1 MINIKKIIAFLII
14 SLLSISGSYA
24 KIEDAIYATVANK
37 AITHSDIINEIKIIL
52 ILNGQSY
59 SEERKEI
66 LEKMAIKSVIKREIK
81 KIEVEKYPELK
92 FKPSDLENELNTLA
106 NNLNLDL
113 NTLKDAFITNEID
126 FSHVVEQMKTELLWN
141 TLIFEIY
148 KNRITIN
155 KDEIDD
161 QLSKFQNQ
169 NKEKIEEYLISE
181 IVIRS
186 VEKDKIESEI
196 KRLKDKIS
204 IEGFA
209 NVAMDVSIS
218 ETSVSGGNLGWVS
231 ENSISEELKSKI
243 VMTPIGNIS
252 EPIFLQEGILFFTI
266 RDKRISKESSD
277 LEEEKNRLVNTEKA
291 KILRMH
297 SLSHYDNVRRTIS
310 IRYY

>member
-14 SLLSISGSYA
+14 SILSISGSYA
-24 KIEDAIYATVANK
+24 KIEDAIYATVADK
-37 AITHSDIINEIKIIL
+37 VITHSDIINEIKIIL
-52 ILNGQSY
+52 ILNGQMY
-59 SEERKEI
+59 SEDRKEI

-81 KIEVEKYPELK
+81 KIEVEKYPKLK
-92 FKPSDLENELNTLA
+92 FKPSDLEKELNKLA

-126 FSHVVEQMKTELLWN
+126 FSKVVEQMKTELLWN

-169 NKEKIEEYLISE
+169 DKGKIEEYLLSE

-196 KRLKDKIS
+196 KRIKDKIS

-209 NVAMDVSIS
+209 NVAMAVSIS
-218 ETSVSGGNLGWVS
+218 ETSVSGGNLGWVN

-243 VMTPIGNIS
+243 AMTPIGNIS
-252 EPIFLQEGILFFTI
+252 EPIFLQEGILFFTV
-266 RDKRISKESSD
+266 RDKRISNESRD
-277 LEEEKNRLVNTEKA
+277 LEEEKNRLVNAEKA

>member
-59 SEERKEI
+59 SEDRKEI

-81 KIEVEKYPELK
+81 KIEVEKYPKLK
-92 FKPSDLENELNTLA
+92 FKPSDLEKELNNLA

-126 FSHVVEQMKTELLWN
+126 FSKVVEQMKTELLWN

-169 NKEKIEEYLISE
+169 DKGKIEEYLISE

-196 KRLKDKIS
+196 KRIKDKIS

-209 NVAMDVSIS
+209 NVAMAVSIS

-243 VMTPIGNIS
+243 AMTPIGNIS
-252 EPIFLQEGILFFTI
+252 EPIFLQEGILFFTV
-266 RDKRISKESSD
+266 RDKRISNESRD
-277 LEEEKNRLVNTEKA
+277 LEEEKNRLVNAEKA
-291 KILRMH
+291 KILKMH

>member
-59 SEERKEI
+59 SEDRKEI

-81 KIEVEKYPELK
+81 KIEVEKYPKLK
-92 FKPSDLENELNTLA
+92 FKPSDLEKELNNLA

-126 FSHVVEQMKTELLWN
+126 FSNVVEQMKTELLWN

-196 KRLKDKIS
+196 KRIKDKIS

-218 ETSVSGGNLGWVS
+218 ETSVSGGNLGWVN

-243 VMTPIGNIS
+243 AMTPIGNIS
-252 EPIFLQEGILFFTI
+252 EPIFLQEGILFFTV
-266 RDKRISKESSD
+266 RDKRISNESRD
-277 LEEEKNRLVNTEKA
+277 LEEEKNRLVNAEKA

>member
-24 KIEDAIYATVANK
+24 KIEDAIYASVANK

-59 SEERKEI
+59 SEDRKEI
-66 LEKMAIKSVIKREIK
+66 LEKMALKSVIKREIK
-81 KIEVEKYPELK
+81 KIEVEKYPKLK
-92 FKPSDLENELNTLA
+92 FKPSDLEKELNSLA

-126 FSHVVEQMKTELLWN
+126 FSNVVEQMKTELLWN

-196 KRLKDKIS
+196 KRIKDKIS

-218 ETSVSGGNLGWVS
+218 ETSVSGGNLGWIS
-231 ENSISEELKSKI
+231 ENSISEELRSKI
-243 VMTPIGNIS
+243 AMTPIGNIS
-252 EPIFLQEGILFFTI
+252 EPIFLQEGILFFTV
-266 RDKRISKESSD
+266 RDKRISKESRD

>member
-52 ILNGQSY
+52 ILNGQMY
-59 SEERKEI
+59 SEDRKEI

-81 KIEVEKYPELK
+81 KIEVEKYPLLK
-92 FKPSDLENELNTLA
+92 FKPSDLEKELNSLA

-126 FSHVVEQMKTELLWN
+126 FSKVVEQMKTELLWN

-169 NKEKIEEYLISE
+169 DKGKIEEYLLSE

-196 KRLKDKIS
+196 KRIKDKIS

-209 NVAMDVSIS
+209 NVAMAVSIS

-243 VMTPIGNIS
+243 AMTPIGNIS
-252 EPIFLQEGILFFTI
+252 EPIFLQEGILFFTV
-266 RDKRISKESSD
+266 RDKRISNESRD
-277 LEEEKNRLVNTEKA
+277 LEEEKNRLVNAEKA

>member
-59 SEERKEI
+59 SEDRKEI

-81 KIEVEKYPELK
+81 KIEVEKYPKLK
-92 FKPSDLENELNTLA
+92 FKPSDLENELNNLA

-126 FSHVVEQMKTELLWN
+126 FSKVVEQMKTELLWN

-196 KRLKDKIS
+196 KRIKDKIS
-204 IEGFA
+204 VEGFA

-218 ETSVSGGNLGWVS
+218 ETSASGGNLGWVS

-243 VMTPIGNIS
+243 AMTPIGNIS
-252 EPIFLQEGILFFTI
+252 EPIFLQEGILFFTV
-266 RDKRISKESSD
+266 RDKRISNESRD
-277 LEEEKNRLVNTEKA
+277 LEEEKNRLVNAEKA

>member
-52 ILNGQSY
+52 ILNGQMY
-59 SEERKEI
+59 SEDRKEI

-92 FKPSDLENELNTLA
+92 FKPSDLEKELNNLA

-126 FSHVVEQMKTELLWN
+126 FSNVVEQMKTELLWN

-196 KRLKDKIS
+196 KRIKDKIS

-243 VMTPIGNIS
+243 AVTPIGNIS
-252 EPIFLQEGILFFTI
+252 EPIFLQEGILFFTV
-266 RDKRISKESSD
+266 RDKRISKESRN

>member
-1 MINIKKIIAFLII
+1 
-14 SLLSISGSYA
+14 
-24 KIEDAIYATVANK
+24 
-37 AITHSDIINEIKIIL
+37 
-52 ILNGQSY
+52 
-59 SEERKEI
+59 
-66 LEKMAIKSVIKREIK
+66 
-81 KIEVEKYPELK
+81 
-92 FKPSDLENELNTLA
+92 
-106 NNLNLDL
+106 LDL

-243 VMTPIGNIS
+243 AMTPIGNIS
-252 EPIFLQEGILFFTI
+252 EPIFLQEGILFFII

-277 LEEEKNRLVNTEKA
+277 LEEEKNKLVNTEKA

>member
-1 MINIKKIIAFLII
+1 VINIKKIIAFLII

-59 SEERKEI
+59 SEDRKEI

-81 KIEVEKYPELK
+81 KIEVEKYPQLK
-92 FKPSDLENELNTLA
+92 FKPSDLEKELNSLA

-113 NTLKDAFITNEID
+113 NTLKDAFTTNEID
-126 FSHVVEQMKTELLWN
+126 FSHVIEQMETELLWN

-196 KRLKDKIS
+196 KRIKDKIS

-243 VMTPIGNIS
+243 AMTPIGNIS
-252 EPIFLQEGILFFTI
+252 EPIFLQEGILFFTV
-266 RDKRISKESSD
+266 RDKRISNESRD
-277 LEEEKNRLVNTEKA
+277 LEEEKNRLVNAEKA

>member
-52 ILNGQSY
+52 ILNGQKY
-59 SEERKEI
+59 SEDRKEI
-66 LEKMAIKSVIKREIK
+66 LEKMAIKSVVKREIK
-81 KIEVEKYPELK
+81 KIEVEKYPKLK
-92 FKPSDLENELNTLA
+92 FKPSDLEKELNNLA

-126 FSHVVEQMKTELLWN
+126 FSNVVEQMKTELLWN

-196 KRLKDKIS
+196 KRIKDKIS

-231 ENSISEELKSKI
+231 ENSISEEFKSKI
-243 VMTPIGNIS
+243 AMTPIGNIS
-252 EPIFLQEGILFFTI
+252 EPIFLQEGILFFTV
-266 RDKRISKESSD
+266 RDKRISNESRD
-277 LEEEKNRLVNTEKA
+277 LEEEKNRLVNAEKA

>member
-52 ILNGQSY
+52 ILNGQMY
-59 SEERKEI
+59 SEDRKEI

-81 KIEVEKYPELK
+81 KIEVEKYPKLK
-92 FKPSDLENELNTLA
+92 FKPSDLEKELNNLA

-126 FSHVVEQMKTELLWN
+126 FSNVVEQMKTELLWN

-196 KRLKDKIS
+196 KRIKDKIS

-231 ENSISEELKSKI
+231 ENSISEEFKSKI
-243 VMTPIGNIS
+243 AMTPIGNIS
-252 EPIFLQEGILFFTI
+252 EPIFLQEGILFFTV
-266 RDKRISKESSD
+266 RDKRISNESRD
-277 LEEEKNRLVNTEKA
+277 LEEEKNRLVNAEKA

-297 SLSHYDNVRRTIS
+297 SLSHYDNIRRTIS

>member
-52 ILNGQSY
+52 ILNGQMY
-59 SEERKEI
+59 SEDRKEI
-66 LEKMAIKSVIKREIK
+66 LEKMAIKSVVKREIK
-81 KIEVEKYPELK
+81 KIEVEKYPQLK
-92 FKPSDLENELNTLA
+92 FKPSDLEKELNSLA

-113 NTLKDAFITNEID
+113 NTLKDTFVTNEID
-126 FSHVVEQMKTELLWN
+126 FTKVVEQMKTELLWN

-169 NKEKIEEYLISE
+169 NKGKIEEYLISE

-196 KRLKDKIS
+196 KRIKDKIS

-243 VMTPIGNIS
+243 AVTPIGNIS
-252 EPIFLQEGILFFTI
+252 EPIFLQEGILFFKI

>member
-59 SEERKEI
+59 SEDRKEI

-81 KIEVEKYPELK
+81 KIEVEKYPKLK
-92 FKPSDLENELNTLA
+92 FKPSDLEKELNNLA

-126 FSHVVEQMKTELLWN
+126 FSKVVEQMKTELLWN

-169 NKEKIEEYLISE
+169 DKGKIEEYLISE

-196 KRLKDKIS
+196 KRIKDKIS

-209 NVAMDVSIS
+209 NVAMAVSIS
-218 ETSVSGGNLGWVS
+218 ETSVSGGNLGWVN

-243 VMTPIGNIS
+243 AMTPIGNIS
-252 EPIFLQEGILFFTI
+252 EPIFLQEGILFFTV
-266 RDKRISKESSD
+266 RDKRISNESRD
-277 LEEEKNRLVNTEKA
+277 LEEEKNRLVNAEKA
-291 KILRMH
+291 KILGMH
-297 SLSHYDNVRRTIS
+297 SLSHYDNIRRTIS

>member
-52 ILNGQSY
+52 ILNGQMY
-59 SEERKEI
+59 SEDRKEI

-81 KIEVEKYPELK
+81 KIEVEKYPKLK
-92 FKPSDLENELNTLA
+92 FKPSDLEKELNNLA

-169 NKEKIEEYLISE
+169 SKEKIEEYLISE

-196 KRLKDKIS
+196 KRIKDKIS

-218 ETSVSGGNLGWVS
+218 ETSVSGGNLGWVN

-243 VMTPIGNIS
+243 AMTPIGNIS
-252 EPIFLQEGILFFTI
+252 EPIFLQEGILFFTV
-266 RDKRISKESSD
+266 RDKRISNESRD
-277 LEEEKNRLVNTEKA
+277 LEEEKNRLVNAEKA

>member
-59 SEERKEI
+59 SEDRKEI

-81 KIEVEKYPELK
+81 KIEVEKYPKLK
-92 FKPSDLENELNTLA
+92 FKPSDLEKELNNLA

-126 FSHVVEQMKTELLWN
+126 FSNVVEQMKTELLWN

-169 NKEKIEEYLISE
+169 SKEKIEEYLISE

-196 KRLKDKIS
+196 KRIKDKIS

-209 NVAMDVSIS
+209 NVAMAVSIS

-243 VMTPIGNIS
+243 AMTPIGNIS
-252 EPIFLQEGILFFTI
+252 EPIFLQEGILFFTV
-266 RDKRISKESSD
+266 RDKRISNESRD
-277 LEEEKNRLVNTEKA
+277 LEEEKNRLVNAEKA

-297 SLSHYDNVRRTIS
+297 SLSHYDNVRRTIT
-310 IRYY
+310 IRYH

>member
-66 LEKMAIKSVIKREIK
+66 LEKMSIKSVIKREIK
-81 KIEVEKYPELK
+81 KIEVEKYPQLK
-92 FKPSDLENELNTLA
+92 FKPSDLENELNNLA

-126 FSHVVEQMKTELLWN
+126 FSNVVEQMKTELLWN

-196 KRLKDKIS
+196 KRIKDKIS

-243 VMTPIGNIS
+243 AVTPIGNIS
-252 EPIFLQEGILFFTI
+252 EPIFLQEGILFFTV
-266 RDKRISKESSD
+266 RDKRISNESRD
-277 LEEEKNRLVNTEKA
+277 LEEEKNRLVNAEKA

>member
-59 SEERKEI
+59 SEDRKEI

-81 KIEVEKYPELK
+81 KIEVEKYPKLK
-92 FKPSDLENELNTLA
+92 FKPSDLENELNNLA

-196 KRLKDKIS
+196 KRIKDKIS

-231 ENSISEELKSKI
+231 ENSISEEFKSKI
-243 VMTPIGNIS
+243 AMTPIGNIS
-252 EPIFLQEGILFFTI
+252 EPIFLQEGILFFTV
-266 RDKRISKESSD
+266 RDKRISNESRD
-277 LEEEKNRLVNTEKA
+277 LEEEKNRLVNAEKA

>member
-59 SEERKEI
+59 SEDRKEI

-81 KIEVEKYPELK
+81 KIEVEKYPKLK
-92 FKPSDLENELNTLA
+92 FKPSDLEKELNNLA

-113 NTLKDAFITNEID
+113 NTLKDAFITNEIN
-126 FSHVVEQMKTELLWN
+126 FSNVVEQMKTELLWN

-169 NKEKIEEYLISE
+169 NKGKIEEYLISE

-196 KRLKDKIS
+196 KRIKDKIS
-204 IEGFA
+204 VEGFA

-243 VMTPIGNIS
+243 AMTPIGNIS
-252 EPIFLQEGILFFTI
+252 EPIFLQEGILFFTV
-266 RDKRISKESSD
+266 RDKRISNESRD

>member
-52 ILNGQSY
+52 ILNGQMY
-59 SEERKEI
+59 SEDRKEI

-81 KIEVEKYPELK
+81 KIEVEKYPKLK
-92 FKPSDLENELNTLA
+92 FKPSDLEKELNNLA

-126 FSHVVEQMKTELLWN
+126 FSNVVEQIKTELLWN

-196 KRLKDKIS
+196 KRIKDKIS

-243 VMTPIGNIS
+243 AMTPIGNIS
-252 EPIFLQEGILFFTI
+252 EPIFLQEGILFFTV
-266 RDKRISKESSD
+266 RDKRISNESRD
-277 LEEEKNRLVNTEKA
+277 LEEEKNRLVNAEKA

>member
-24 KIEDAIYATVANK
+24 KIEDSIYATVANK

-52 ILNGQSY
+52 ILNGQMY
-59 SEERKEI
+59 SEDRKEI

-81 KIEVEKYPELK
+81 KIEVEKYPKLK
-92 FKPSDLENELNTLA
+92 FKPSDLEKELNNLA

-113 NTLKDAFITNEID
+113 NTLKDAFITNDID
-126 FSHVVEQMKTELLWN
+126 FSNVIEQMRTELLWN
-141 TLIFEIY
+141 TLIFETY

-169 NKEKIEEYLISE
+169 SKEKIEEYLISE
-181 IVIRS
+181 IVIRP

-196 KRLKDKIS
+196 KRIKDKIS

-243 VMTPIGNIS
+243 AVTPIGNIS
-252 EPIFLQEGILFFTI
+252 EPIFLQEGILFFTV
-266 RDKRISKESSD
+266 RDKRISNESRD
-277 LEEEKNRLVNTEKA
+277 LEEEKNRLVNAEKA

>member
-59 SEERKEI
+59 SEDRKEI

-81 KIEVEKYPELK
+81 KIEVEKYPKLK
-92 FKPSDLENELNTLA
+92 FKPSDLEKELNNLA

-126 FSHVVEQMKTELLWN
+126 FSNVVEQMKTELLWN

-169 NKEKIEEYLISE
+169 SKEKIEEYLISE

-196 KRLKDKIS
+196 KRIKDKIS

-243 VMTPIGNIS
+243 AMTPIGNIS
-252 EPIFLQEGILFFTI
+252 EPIFLQEGILFFTV
-266 RDKRISKESSD
+266 RDKRISNESRD
-277 LEEEKNRLVNTEKA
+277 LEEEKNRLVNAEKA

>member
-52 ILNGQSY
+52 ILNGQMY
-59 SEERKEI
+59 SEDRKEI

-81 KIEVEKYPELK
+81 KIEVEKYPKLK
-92 FKPSDLENELNTLA
+92 FKPSDLEKELNNLA

-113 NTLKDAFITNEID
+113 NSLKDAFITNEID
-126 FSHVVEQMKTELLWN
+126 FSKVVEQMKTELLWN

-169 NKEKIEEYLISE
+169 DKGKIEEYLISE

-196 KRLKDKIS
+196 KRIKDKIS

-209 NVAMDVSIS
+209 NVAMAVSIS

-243 VMTPIGNIS
+243 AMTPIGNIS
-252 EPIFLQEGILFFTI
+252 EPIFLQEGILFFTV
-266 RDKRISKESSD
+266 RDKRISNESRD
-277 LEEEKNRLVNTEKA
+277 LEEEKNRLVNAEKA

>member
-52 ILNGQSY
+52 ILNGQMY
-59 SEERKEI
+59 SEDRKEI

-81 KIEVEKYPELK
+81 KIEVEKYPKLK
-92 FKPSDLENELNTLA
+92 FKPSDLEKELNNLA

-126 FSHVVEQMKTELLWN
+126 FSKVVEQMKTELLWN

-196 KRLKDKIS
+196 KRIKDKIS

-243 VMTPIGNIS
+243 AMTPIGNIS
-252 EPIFLQEGILFFTI
+252 EPIFLQEGILFFTV
-266 RDKRISKESSD
+266 RDKRISNESRD
-277 LEEEKNRLVNTEKA
+277 LEEEKNRLVNAEKA

>member
-52 ILNGQSY
+52 ILNGQMY
-59 SEERKEI
+59 SEDRKEI

-81 KIEVEKYPELK
+81 KIEVEKYPKLK
-92 FKPSDLENELNTLA
+92 FKPSDLEKELNNLA

-113 NTLKDAFITNEID
+113 NSLKDAFITNEID
-126 FSHVVEQMKTELLWN
+126 FSKVVEQMKTELLWN

-169 NKEKIEEYLISE
+169 DKGKIEEYLISE

-196 KRLKDKIS
+196 KRIKDKIS

-209 NVAMDVSIS
+209 NVAMAVSIS

-243 VMTPIGNIS
+243 AMTAIRNIS
-252 EPIFLQEGILFFTI
+252 EPIFLQEGILFFTV
-266 RDKRISKESSD
+266 RDKRISNESRD
-277 LEEEKNRLVNTEKA
+277 LEEEKNRLVNAEKA

-297 SLSHYDNVRRTIS
+297 SLSHYDNLRRKIS
-310 IRYY
+310 IKYY

>member
-59 SEERKEI
+59 SEDRKEI
-66 LEKMAIKSVIKREIK
+66 LEKMALKSVIKREIK
-81 KIEVEKYPELK
+81 KIEVEKYPKLK
-92 FKPSDLENELNTLA
+92 FKPSDLEKELNNIA

-126 FSHVVEQMKTELLWN
+126 FSNVVEQMKTELLWN

-196 KRLKDKIS
+196 KRIKDKIS

-218 ETSVSGGNLGWVS
+218 ETSVSGGNLGWVN

-243 VMTPIGNIS
+243 AMTPIGNIS
-252 EPIFLQEGILFFTI
+252 EPIFLQEGILFFTV
-266 RDKRISKESSD
+266 RDKRISNESRD
-277 LEEEKNRLVNTEKA
+277 LEEEKNRLVNAEKA

-297 SLSHYDNVRRTIS
+297 SLSHYDNIRRTIS

>member
-59 SEERKEI
+59 SEDRKEI

-81 KIEVEKYPELK
+81 KIEVEKYPKLK
-92 FKPSDLENELNTLA
+92 FKPSDLEKELNNLA

-126 FSHVVEQMKTELLWN
+126 FSNVVEQMKTELLWN

-196 KRLKDKIS
+196 KRIKDKIS

-243 VMTPIGNIS
+243 AMTPIGNIS
-252 EPIFLQEGILFFTI
+252 EPIFLQEGILFFTV
-266 RDKRISKESSD
+266 RDKRISNESRD
-277 LEEEKNRLVNTEKA
+277 LEEEKNRLVNAEKA

-297 SLSHYDNVRRTIS
+297 SLSHYDNVRRTIT
-310 IRYY
+310 IRYH

>member
-59 SEERKEI
+59 SEDRKEI

-81 KIEVEKYPELK
+81 KIEVEKYPKLK
-92 FKPSDLENELNTLA
+92 FKPSDLEKELNNLA

-126 FSHVVEQMKTELLWN
+126 FSNVVEQMKTELLWN

-196 KRLKDKIS
+196 KRIKDKIS

-243 VMTPIGNIS
+243 AMTPIGNIS
-252 EPIFLQEGILFFTI
+252 EPIFLQEGILFFTV
-266 RDKRISKESSD
+266 RDKRISNESRD
-277 LEEEKNRLVNTEKA
+277 LEEEKNRLVNAEKA

>member
-52 ILNGQSY
+52 ILNGQMY
-59 SEERKEI
+59 SEDRKEI

-81 KIEVEKYPELK
+81 KIEVEKYPLLK
-92 FKPSDLENELNTLA
+92 FKPSDLEKELNSLA

-126 FSHVVEQMKTELLWN
+126 FSNVVEQMKTELLWN

-181 IVIRS
+181 IVIRP

-196 KRLKDKIS
+196 KRIKDKIS

-243 VMTPIGNIS
+243 AMTPIGNIS
-252 EPIFLQEGILFFTI
+252 EPIFLQEGILFFTV
-266 RDKRISKESSD
+266 RDKRISNESRD
-277 LEEEKNRLVNTEKA
+277 LEEEKNRLVNAEKA
-291 KILRMH
+291 KILKMH
-297 SLSHYDNVRRTIS
+297 SLSHYDNVRRTIT
-310 IRYY
+310 IRYH

>member
-59 SEERKEI
+59 SEDRKEI

-81 KIEVEKYPELK
+81 KIEVEKYPKLK
-92 FKPSDLENELNTLA
+92 FKPSDLEKELNNLA

-126 FSHVVEQMKTELLWN
+126 FSKVVEQMKTELLWN

-196 KRLKDKIS
+196 KRIKDKIS

-218 ETSVSGGNLGWVS
+218 ETSVSGGNLGWIS
-231 ENSISEELKSKI
+231 ENSISEELRSKI
-243 VMTPIGNIS
+243 AMTPIGNIS
-252 EPIFLQEGILFFTI
+252 EPIFLQEGILFFTV
-266 RDKRISKESSD
+266 RDKRISNESRD
-277 LEEEKNRLVNTEKA
+277 LEEEKNRLVNAEKA
-291 KILRMH
+291 KILKMH

>member
-52 ILNGQSY
+52 ILNGQMY
-59 SEERKEI
+59 SEDRKEI
-66 LEKMAIKSVIKREIK
+66 LEKMAIKSVVKREIK
-81 KIEVEKYPELK
+81 KIEVEKYPKLK
-92 FKPSDLENELNTLA
+92 FKPSDLEKELNNLA

-196 KRLKDKIS
+196 KRIKDKIS

-243 VMTPIGNIS
+243 AVTPIGNIS
-252 EPIFLQEGILFFTI
+252 EPIFLQEGILFFTV
-266 RDKRISKESSD
+266 RDKRISNESRD
-277 LEEEKNRLVNTEKA
+277 LEEEKNRLVNAEKA

>member
-52 ILNGQSY
+52 ILNGQMY
-59 SEERKEI
+59 SEDRKEI

-81 KIEVEKYPELK
+81 KIEVEKYPKLK
-92 FKPSDLENELNTLA
+92 FKPSDLEKELNNLA

-126 FSHVVEQMKTELLWN
+126 FSNVVEQMKTELLWN

-196 KRLKDKIS
+196 KRIKDKIS

-209 NVAMDVSIS
+209 NVAMAVSIS

-243 VMTPIGNIS
+243 AMTPIGNIS
-252 EPIFLQEGILFFTI
+252 EPIFLQEGILFFTV
-266 RDKRISKESSD
+266 RDKRISNESRD
-277 LEEEKNRLVNTEKA
+277 LEEEKNRLVNAEKA

>member
-59 SEERKEI
+59 SEDRKEI
-66 LEKMAIKSVIKREIK
+66 LEKMALKSVIKREIK
-81 KIEVEKYPELK
+81 KIEVEKYPKLK
-92 FKPSDLENELNTLA
+92 FKPSDLEKELNNLA

-126 FSHVVEQMKTELLWN
+126 FSKVVEQMKTELLWN

-196 KRLKDKIS
+196 KRIKDKIS

-243 VMTPIGNIS
+243 AMTPIGNIS
-252 EPIFLQEGILFFTI
+252 EPIFLQEGILFFTV
-266 RDKRISKESSD
+266 RDKRISNESRD
-277 LEEEKNRLVNTEKA
+277 LEEEKNRLVNAEKA

>member
-1 MINIKKIIAFLII
+1 VINIKKIIAFLII

-52 ILNGQSY
+52 ILNGQMY
-59 SEERKEI
+59 SEDRKEI

-81 KIEVEKYPELK
+81 KIEVEKYPKLK
-92 FKPSDLENELNTLA
+92 FKPSDLEKELNNLA

-126 FSHVVEQMKTELLWN
+126 FSNVVEQMKTELLWN

-196 KRLKDKIS
+196 KRIKDKIS

-243 VMTPIGNIS
+243 AMTPIGNIS
-252 EPIFLQEGILFFTI
+252 EPIFLQEGILFFTV
-266 RDKRISKESSD
+266 RDKRISNESRD
-277 LEEEKNRLVNTEKA
+277 LEEEKNRLVNAEKA

>member
-52 ILNGQSY
+52 ILNGQMY
-59 SEERKEI
+59 SEDRKEI

-81 KIEVEKYPELK
+81 KIEVEKYPKLK
-92 FKPSDLENELNTLA
+92 FKPSDLEKELNNLA

-126 FSHVVEQMKTELLWN
+126 FSNVVEQMKTELLWN

-196 KRLKDKIS
+196 KRIKDKIS

-243 VMTPIGNIS
+243 AMTPIGNIS
-252 EPIFLQEGILFFTI
+252 EPIFLQEGILFFTV
-266 RDKRISKESSD
+266 RDKRISNESRD
-277 LEEEKNRLVNTEKA
+277 LEEEKNRLVNAEKA

>member
-59 SEERKEI
+59 SEDRKEI

-81 KIEVEKYPELK
+81 KIEVEKYPKLK
-92 FKPSDLENELNTLA
+92 FKPSDLEKELNNLA

-126 FSHVVEQMKTELLWN
+126 FSKVVEQMKTELLWN

-169 NKEKIEEYLISE
+169 DKGKIEEYLISE

-196 KRLKDKIS
+196 KRIKDKIS

-209 NVAMDVSIS
+209 NVAMAVSIS

-243 VMTPIGNIS
+243 AMTPIGNIS
-252 EPIFLQEGILFFTI
+252 EPIFLQEGILFFTV
-266 RDKRISKESSD
+266 RDKRISNESRD
-277 LEEEKNRLVNTEKA
+277 LEEEKNRLVNAEKA
-291 KILRMH
+291 KILKMH
-297 SLSHYDNVRRTIS
+297 SLSHYDNVRRTIT
-310 IRYY
+310 IRYH

>member
-59 SEERKEI
+59 SEDRKEI
-66 LEKMAIKSVIKREIK
+66 LEKMALKSVIKREIK
-81 KIEVEKYPELK
+81 KIEVEKFPKLK
-92 FKPSDLENELNTLA
+92 FKPSDLEKELNNLA

-126 FSHVVEQMKTELLWN
+126 FSKVVEQMKTELLWN

-196 KRLKDKIS
+196 KRIKDKIS

-243 VMTPIGNIS
+243 AVTPIGNIS
-252 EPIFLQEGILFFTI
+252 EPIFLQEGILFFTV
-266 RDKRISKESSD
+266 RDKRISNESRD
-277 LEEEKNRLVNTEKA
+277 LEEEKNRLVNAEKA